1 MGFLLFFVSFIHAQS
16 GKISGTVTET
26 EKGGPIQ
33 NAAVRIT
40 PLDLQ
45 AETNSEG
52 YFEIK
57 NVPFGTY
64 TVTITSDNYEK
75 FVTTIDLK
83 STAATIPS
91 IAMAKRSS
99 EPENVSEIS
108 TVLLDQED
116 ENKDQNISGLLHS
129 SDDIFSKTAG
139 YTFGSMFFRPRGYDS
154 ENRTTLVNGTDVS
167 DAENGRTSYGDWGG
181 LNDATRNKETYNY
194 SEPTPISYSS
204 IGGLTNINTRASG
217 FRKQLKVSYS
227 LTNRTYRNRIMATL
241 STGLMK
247 NGWAF
252 AISGSRRWSQEGYA
266 EGTWYDAYGYF
277 LAAEK
282 KFKHQSLALTIFA
295 APTKRA
301 GASAS
306 MQDAYDL
313 AGSNYYNP
321 NWGYQNGEKRN
332 ARVKSNNE
340 PEFILNHY
348 WDISE
353 KTKLNTSL
361 NYSFGTNG
369 WTSLNWYNAQDPRPD
384 YYRYLPR
391 YQLQASDSAYIA
403 HQWENDVNV
412 RQINW
417 DRLYFINHLSN
428 LEGKQARY
436 IVENNVTKTS
446 QILFNT
452 NINSEVSQHLTVTG
466 GINIKS
472 YKAEH
477 YKILEDLLGSNYW
490 VDIDQFN
497 QRDFPG
503 DSTSAQID
511 MNNPNRVIHQGD
523 KFGYDYDV
531 HYQHLNLWGQ
541 GMFSY
546 NKLDFYIA
554 GSLTGVEFW
563 RTGHYKNGRYPT
575 NSYGDSKKCE
585 FFNYGVKGGLTYKV
599 TGRHYLVASGF
610 FQTKAP
616 YFVNTF
622 IAPKSRNSVIDNMK
636 NETLLGGDL
645 SYIIR
650 YPWLNARLTYY
661 YTQFKD
667 QAEITSFYDDDR
679 LTYVNYSMSGINK
692 THQGIEFGAEIKAT
706 KALSFVAVAA
716 VGQYLYTSRPTTI
729 VSYDNGSAP
738 NDTAITYL
746 KNFYV
751 PSTPQLALSGGFK
764 YNYKYWFLDIDA
776 NYYDN
781 TYLDFTPERRVAQ
794 AIAGL
799 GPGDPLI
806 NQITAEQKQKGG
818 FTLDASLGKSIRIK
832 YKYFINI
839 NLSVTNVLD
848 NKNIQN
854 GGYEQNRFDFTNHD
868 VNKYQP
874 KLYYYYGR
882 TYFLNISFRI

>member
-321 NWGYQNGEKRN
+321 NWGI
-332 ARVKSNNE
+332 
-340 PEFILNHY
+340 PE
-348 WDISE
+348 W
-353 KTKLNTSL
+353 
-361 NYSFGTNG
+361 
-369 WTSLNWYNAQDPRPD
+369 
-384 YYRYLPR
+384 
-391 YQLQASDSAYIA
+391 
-403 HQWENDVNV
+403 
-412 RQINW
+412 
-417 DRLYFINHLSN
+417 
-428 LEGKQARY
+428 
-436 IVENNVTKTS
+436 
-446 QILFNT
+446 
-452 NINSEVSQHLTVTG
+452 
-466 GINIKS
+466 
-472 YKAEH
+472 
-477 YKILEDLLGSNYW
+477 
-490 VDIDQFN
+490 
-497 QRDFPG
+497 
-503 DSTSAQID
+503 
-511 MNNPNRVIHQGD
+511 
-523 KFGYDYDV
+523 
-531 HYQHLNLWGQ
+531 
-541 GMFSY
+541 
-546 NKLDFYIA
+546 
-554 GSLTGVEFW
+554 
-563 RTGHYKNGRYPT
+563 
-575 NSYGDSKKCE
+575 
-585 FFNYGVKGGLTYKV
+585 
-599 TGRHYLVASGF
+599 
-610 FQTKAP
+610 
-616 YFVNTF
+616 
-622 IAPKSRNSVIDNMK
+622 
-636 NETLLGGDL
+636 
-645 SYIIR
+645 
-650 YPWLNARLTYY
+650 
-661 YTQFKD
+661 
-667 QAEITSFYDDDR
+667 
-679 LTYVNYSMSGINK
+679 
-692 THQGIEFGAEIKAT
+692 
-706 KALSFVAVAA
+706 
-716 VGQYLYTSRPTTI
+716 
-729 VSYDNGSAP
+729 
-738 NDTAITYL
+738 
-746 KNFYV
+746 
-751 PSTPQLALSGGFK
+751 
-764 YNYKYWFLDIDA
+764 
-776 NYYDN
+776 
-781 TYLDFTPERRVAQ
+781 
-794 AIAGL
+794 
-799 GPGDPLI
+799 
-806 NQITAEQKQKGG
+806 
-818 FTLDASLGKSIRIK
+818 
-832 YKYFINI
+832 
-839 NLSVTNVLD
+839 
-848 NKNIQN
+848 
-854 GGYEQNRFDFTNHD
+854 
-868 VNKYQP
+868 
-874 KLYYYYGR
+874 
-882 TYFLNISFRI
+882 